1 MHSEK
6 LRIIYFYQYFGTT
19 KGGWS
24 TRVYE
29 MCRRWVDEGH
39 EVTVITSPYDKSDIE
54 AFKGWR
60 QHFAI
65 DGIDVIVLNV
75 PQSNKDSTLKRIVRF
90 LQYIVLAVY
99 YVFRLRYDVA
109 VASSGPITVGFLG
122 LVAKKIR
129 RKKFVF
135 EVRDMWPE
143 GSVQLGVL
151 KNKLLI
157 RLSYWFEHLCYKNA
171 HLIVAC
177 SEGMKADIYNR
188 FQYSNIV
195 VVPNACDTQ
204 FFAPFANTP
213 KPAAYSN
220 KRLIVYAG
228 SLGVMDHCMQIMEA
242 ARLLDTKKYP
252 DVVFLIIGDGIER
265 SMMEAY
271 KKEHQLEHVIFLGLI
286 PKTEVAPL
294 LTHAVCSIVCF
305 KNVPV
310 LNTVSPNKMFDA
322 FAAGVPIVQTTQG
335 WIKEMLEEHKAG
347 ITVLPDAP
355 EDMIAAMCI
364 YLNDEQRR
372 NNDANNARVLAAGVF
387 SRDKCATDMLQS
399 IKEAYKNS
407 WAKRMAVQLGEK
419 QLRSNEPS
427 KVKFVVDWYTP
438 SSHAT
443 SLRMKPWVD
452 ALNDAGKFS
461 ITIHTDKGS
470 KGQAGVIPNFFST
483 PDNRTKPYVRFMQ
496 ELLLGTELFLK
507 VLVAPRQIVIISSPP
522 FIVSCMVA
530 LGCFFSRKPYV
541 FDVRDIYP
549 LVYANS
555 GFISRN
561 GWVFKL
567 LFRVSKYCY
576 NNSLFTSTVTPL
588 LVGYIQNTG
597 KKADVQL
604 IKNGFNG
611 KLFIPVAD
619 KEEKFTLAFHGNI
632 GQFQNPELLVEVV
645 RELNNRGETFH
656 CIAIGSG
663 SKEQVFKKA
672 GLNNLEFKGRLNN
685 EELAKIIQKAHV
697 GLSFRTDDEISARSI
712 PVRVSEYI
720 GVGIPTVL
728 TPKSEGGELLDT
740 YQVGKAFDNDEVSAI
755 CDFIQQL
762 KYNHDLYQF
771 YKNNAIRIRSNFS
784 REAGAELFVR
794 KMKQCLKVEETVKH
808 TSL

>member
-75 PQSNKDSTLKRIVRF
+75 PQSNKDSTLKRIFRF

-188 FQYSNIV
+188 FHYKNIV

-204 FFAPFANTP
+204 FFAPFANAP
-213 KPAAYSN
+213 MPAAYRG
-220 KRLIVYAG
+220 KKLVVYAG

-242 ARLLDTKKYP
+242 ARLLDTKKHP
-252 DVVFLIIGDGIER
+252 DVMFLIIGDGIER

-271 KKEHQLEHVIFLGLI
+271 KQEHQLHHVEFLGLI
-286 PKTEVAPL
+286 PKTQVAPL

-335 WIKEMLEEHKAG
+335 WIKDMLAEHHAG
-347 ITVLPDAP
+347 ITVRPDEPA
-355 EDMIAAMCI
+355 DMMAAI
-364 YLNDEQRR
+364 EVYLSDDNRR
-372 NNDANNARVLAAGVF
+372 SVDASNARALATGVF
-387 SRDKCATDMLQS
+387 SRDKCADDMLQA
-399 IKEAYKNS
+399 IKEAYKLS
-407 WAKRMAVQLGEK
+407 WAKKAAKRLGEEQQRK
-419 QLRSNEPS
+419 GLQQRI
-427 KVKFVVDWYTP
+427 KFVVDWYTP

-443 SLRMKPWVD
+443 SLRMRPWVD
-452 ALNDAGKFS
+452 ALQQSGKFI
-461 ITIHTDKGS
+461 ITVHTDKGS
-470 KGQAGVIPNFFST
+470 KGQAGVLPNFFST
-483 PDNRTKPYVRFMQ
+483 PDNRTKPYVRFVQ
-496 ELLLGTELFLK
+496 EVLLGTELFIK
-507 VLVAPRQIVIISSPP
+507 VLFAPRQVVVISSPP
-522 FIVSCMVA
+522 FIVSCLVA
-530 LGCFFSRKPYV
+530 LGCFVSRKPYV

-561 GWVFKL
+561 GLVFKL
-567 LFRVSKYCY
+567 LFRISKYCY

-611 KLFIPVAD
+611 KLFIPTAD
-619 KEEKFTLAFHGNI
+619 KKEKFTLAFHGNI

-645 RELNNRGETFH
+645 KELNKRGETFH

-663 SKEQVFKKA
+663 SKELVIKKSEVE
-672 GLNNLEFKGRLNN
+672 NLEFRGRLNN
-685 EELAKIIQKAHV
+685 EELAKVIRTCHL

-728 TPKSEGGELLDT
+728 TPKSEGGELLDS

-762 KYNHDLYQF
+762 KYNQDLYQF

-794 KMKQCLKVEETVKH
+794 KMKQCLNVEETVKH
-808 TSL
+808 SSM